1 MVKTLRDYIESTLEE
16 EEAWKEMEKKLA
28 AMQDYV
34 APLLE
39 LAQTLKKYEKL
50 LLEKRW
56 QEAVDLGPDLV
67 AQARLL
73 TQTVRVQSED
83 TKL

>member
-1 MVKTLRDYIESTLEE
+1 MVKTLGEYIETTLEE
-16 EEAWKEMEKKLA
+16 EEAWKEMEKKID
-28 AMQDYV
+28 AMKDYV

-73 TQTVRVQSED
+73 TQTVRMQSED
-83 TKL
+83 TRL

>member
-1 MVKTLRDYIESTLEE
+1 MVKTLREYIETTLEE
-16 EEAWKEMEKKLA
+16 EEAWREMEKKIDT
-28 AMQDYV
+28 MQDYS

-39 LAQTLKKYEKL
+39 LAHTLKKYEKL

-56 QEAVDLGPDLV
+56 QEAVDLGPVLV

-73 TQTVRVQSED
+73 TQTVRVQSEV
-83 TKL
+83 TRL